1 MKTTIAIGLAAL
13 ALIGCASPAQQ
24 AKNEKD
30 FSDAENALSVVQK
43 RATITCTDAAA
54 CAKVWRLT
62 KVFVEQN
69 SEMRVRRADDTTVE
83 TYLPAHTGQATFRAN
98 YVDSGAGATITLEGV
113 CRGMYASSQGGQGAA
128 YWPCFNRITD
138 VQNHFAPFLNEHF

>member
-1 MKTTIAIGLAAL
+1 MKKTIAIAAL
-13 ALIGCASPAQQ
+13 ALTGCVSPAEQ
-24 AKNEKD
+24 AQNEKN
-30 FSDAENALSVVQK
+30 FFDAESALTTIQE
-43 RATITCTDAAA
+43 RATVTCTDAAA

-69 SEMRVRRADDTTVE
+69 SDMRVRRADDTAVE
-83 TYLPAHTGQATFRAN
+83 TYLPVHTGQATFRAT

-113 CRGMYASSQGGQGAA
+113 CRGMYASSQGGQGPA

-138 VQNHFAPFLNEHF
+138 VQNHFKPFLNEHFNG